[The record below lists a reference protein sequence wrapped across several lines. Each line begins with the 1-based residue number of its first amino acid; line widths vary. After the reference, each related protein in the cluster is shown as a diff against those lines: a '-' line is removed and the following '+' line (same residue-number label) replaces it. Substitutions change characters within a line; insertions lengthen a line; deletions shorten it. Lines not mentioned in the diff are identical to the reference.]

1 MLCLQLKS
9 ITAFRLQYQFI
20 QIFTKNMDV
29 DWAAVP
35 TNDAMHRAYALESI
49 IKRLA
54 TFDQHR
60 HSLLCAALGTI
71 DTTARDSHETKVLED
86 EIAEEGELNAV
97 YVYDDFDMQFQLGR
111 KKKKDYKSRTPHNII
126 TWIYI
131 ASHADAKDSLLKE
144 SAINGARRI
153 WHRIASSA
161 AVIAA
166 SQTPSTF
173 FITEPTLADKTPEEL
188 KALFTKAYKDYK
200 HTTTGIVDYPAAISY
215 QPRIEFLR
223 FSTNTLCSPHFTM
236 QHVDKDF
243 FDALEDKSADSF
255 HLDYFPARGYIRISK
270 VIDAQTTRAIATCF
284 VEKALGAKIITN
296 KGKRHQLSVFSSPS
310 YKNKLKLSEEAQKR
324 GEKVWISAITCAYY
338 DQQGEVV
345 SKNREFDFKW
355 SEDHDIFSNIDGGK
369 FACQLS
375 QTDKPE
381 YTREILDVELSFLLC
396 DYENHGSR
404 PLYYDAPMK
413 KAIKIHIRPK
423 SFDFLEKTKDLKPL
437 QKEAIKNVLEQ
448 CDLMPKTADQINL
461 SLGALNA

>member
-29 DWAAVP
+29 DWESVP
-35 TNDAMHRAYALESI
+35 NDDAMARACALEAI

-60 HSLLCAALGTI
+60 HSVLCAALSTI
-71 DTTARDSHETKVLED
+71 DTTARDSHETKILED
-86 EIAEEGELNAV
+86 EIAEEGELNTV
-97 YVYDDFDMQFQLGR
+97 YVYDDFGMSFQHGSQTR
-111 KKKKDYKSRTPHNII
+111 RNYQSRTPHNII
-126 TWIYI
+126 TWIYV
-131 ASHADAKDSLLKE
+131 ASHADAKDSELKE
-144 SAINGARRI
+144 SAIEGARKI
-153 WHRIASSA
+153 WLRIANSA

-255 HLDYFPARGYIRISK
+255 HLDYFPARGYIRISR
-270 VIDAQTTRAIATCF
+270 VVDPQTTRAIADCF

-296 KGKRHQLSVFSSPS
+296 KGKRHVLSVFSSPS
-310 YKNKLKLSEEAQKR
+310 YKDRLKLSDDARKR

-345 SKNREFDFKW
+345 SKNKEFDFKW

-375 QTDKPE
+375 QSDKPE
-381 YTREILDVELSFLLC
+381 YTREILDVEISFQLC
-396 DYENHGSR
+396 NYEVNGDT
-404 PLYYDAPMK
+404 PLYYDEPMK

-437 QKEAIKNVLEQ
+437 LKETIKKVLEQ

-461 SLGALNA
+461 SQGALNA

>member
-188 KALFTKAYKDYK
+188 KDLFTKAYKDYK

-296 KGKRHQLSVFSSPS
+296 KGKRHVLSVFSSPS
-310 YKNKLKLSEEAQKR
+310 YKDRLKLSDDARKR

-345 SKNREFDFKW
+345 SKNKEFDFKW

-381 YTREILDVELSFLLC
+381 YTREILDVEISFQLC
-396 DYENHGSR
+396 NYEVNGDT
-404 PLYYDAPMK
+404 PLYYDEPMK

-437 QKEAIKNVLEQ
+437 LKETIKKVLEQ

-461 SLGALNA
+461 SQGALNA

>member
-188 KALFTKAYKDYK
+188 KDLFTKAYKDYK

-296 KGKRHQLSVFSSPS
+296 KGKRHVLSVFSSPS
-310 YKNKLKLSEEAQKR
+310 YKDRLKLSDDARKR

-345 SKNREFDFKW
+345 SKNKEFDFKW

-375 QTDKPE
+375 QSDKPE
-381 YTREILDVELSFLLC
+381 YTREILDVEISFQLC
-396 DYENHGSR
+396 NYEVNGDT
-404 PLYYDAPMK
+404 PLYYDEPMK

-437 QKEAIKNVLEQ
+437 LKETIKKVLEQ

-461 SLGALNA
+461 SQGALNA